1 MLGFTLHTPRPT
13 PDAHAAVSWLSE
25 LWLYVTL
32 GASSMLAEEAAPL
45 IGGFAA
51 HEGRLALVPVVVAI
65 GVGTWVLTVLLYFV
79 GRSRDRWVR
88 KQFPRFRGFLLR
100 AFKVVRRH
108 PWRASLLVRWVFGLR
123 LALPIA
129 CGAAR
134 VPVPLF
140 LAASALSCFAWTA
153 VFVGLGWVFGETAQ
167 RVLRRVARYD
177 EWVIGVIAVATAIGW
192 YISRKRRR
200 PLERRAVDVIGGRE
214 ERMEERRGL

>member
-1 MLGFTLHTPRPT
+1 M
-13 PDAHAAVSWLSE
+13 SWLSE

-45 IGGFAA
+45 IGGLAA
-51 HEGRLALVPVVVAI
+51 HEGRLALVPVVVSI
-65 GVGTWVLTVLLYFV
+65 GAGTWVLTVLLYYV

-88 KQFPRFRGFLLR
+88 KRFPRFRGFLLR

-134 VPVPLF
+134 VPAPLF

-153 VFVGLGWVFGETAQ
+153 VFVGLGWAFGETAR
-167 RVLRRVARYD
+167 RVLHHVKRYD
-177 EWVIGVIAVATAIGW
+177 ELVFGLVVAASLVGW
-192 YISRKRRR
+192 YIARKRRR
-200 PLERRAVDVIGGRE
+200 PLERRAVHVIGGRDE
-214 ERMEERRGL
+214 QVEERRGL